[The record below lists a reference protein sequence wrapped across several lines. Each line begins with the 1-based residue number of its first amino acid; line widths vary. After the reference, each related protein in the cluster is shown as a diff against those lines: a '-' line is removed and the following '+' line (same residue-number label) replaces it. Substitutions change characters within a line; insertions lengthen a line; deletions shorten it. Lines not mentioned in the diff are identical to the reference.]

1 VTLVTGPG
9 RGAAVNAGR
18 LGYRYKGEVL
28 AHADDGAV
36 TAARLAIPPRAPY
49 GRVEVQDAHGRT
61 AWTNPLWT

>member
-1 VTLVTGPG
+1 
-9 RGAAVNAGR
+9 
-18 LGYRYKGEVL
+18 VL